1 MHCAV
6 PYCTALHCTHFYSF
20 SLFFTLLY
28 SILLYFTSAYSIILC
43 RNYHRSTFFPLS
55 YDATIRHATHFVS
68 YDDIQ
73 FSSPRMM
80 MQHWMSWQ
88 EIIAQAYLFEEKS
101 IGKKKHNRSSS
112 TPASPVQKRKK
123 RFVSD
128 LDSSLVSRTMLLR

>member
-1 MHCAV
+1 VLYHIAPHCTV
-6 PYCTALHCTHFYSF
+6 LIFTLFHSSLLYCTQFYCT
-20 SLFFTLLY
+20 SLLPTLLY
-28 SILLYFTSAYSIILC
+28 YAVTITVPRSFLCLTMPLFATS
-43 RNYHRSTFFPLS
+43 
-55 YDATIRHATHFVS
+55 THFVS